1 MTGRQSAHVRPMD
14 RAGLL
19 VRLHRDERGG
29 MLDYAFIMIFVALLL
44 WAPIVPGTSE
54 AGHPISIPEAL
65 WGILAEYFGMIAY
78 YVTWP
83 FL

>member
-1 MTGRQSAHVRPMD
+1 
-14 RAGLL
+14 
-19 VRLHRDERGG
+19 
-29 MLDYAFIMIFVALLL
+29 
-44 WAPIVPGTSE
+44 VPGTSE
-54 AGHPISIPEAL
+54 AGRPISIPEAL